1 MNYATTSKIP
11 FSGRMAFIAA
21 LLMAFGFIGQAS
33 AQEFTDKERAAID
46 GHYEILAEHQAESD
60 QALESKLQ
68 AEFDE
73 QVLDSEQEFMEL
85 TCATHGL
92 DFDSESEVCYE

>member
-1 MNYATTSKIP
+1 MNYSTTSKIS
-11 FSGRMAFIAA
+11 FSGPMAFIAA
-21 LLMAFGFIGQAS
+21 LLIAFSFIGQAN
-33 AQEFTDKERAAID
+33 AQEFTAKEKAAISE
-46 GHYEILAEHQAESD
+46 HYEILAEHQAESD

-85 TCATHGL
+85 TCASHGL
-92 DFDSESEVCYE
+92 DFDSEFEVCYE

>member
-1 MNYATTSKIP
+1 MNYSNITNIP
-11 FSGRMAFIAA
+11 FSGRMAFIAV
-21 LLMAFGFIGQAS
+21 LLISFSFIGQAN
-33 AQEFTDKERAAID
+33 ANEFTAKEKAAISE
-46 GHYEILAEHQAESD
+46 HYDILAEHQAESD

-92 DFDSESEVCYE
+92 DFDSEFEVCYE